1 MLVFFDFA
9 RDLSLLAIATRLL
22 FAFLLGSLIG
32 FERELKRRPAG
43 LRTHILIYLGASIT
57 TLTGQYFLTGLGYYT
72 DPSRLGA
79 QVIAGIGFLGAGT
92 IVVTKNKSVRG
103 LTTAAG
109 LWCSAIVGLVCGA
122 GYLELAIVATLLI
135 LFAELVL
142 VKLERLI
149 IKANTVPSFYIEY
162 NDPKILEEIVRRF
175 AENGLE
181 IVAMDSAKSSGAE
194 AENRCQAFL
203 TVSLLKH
210 QDKKTVYSIFDS
222 FDELKYTAEL

>member
-43 LRTHILIYLGASIT
+43 LRTHILICLGASIT

-149 IKANTVPSFYIEY
+149 IKTNTVVSFYIEY
-162 NDPKILEEIVRRF
+162 NNPKIMKEIVRKF

-181 IVAMDSAKSSGAE
+181 ILSMESAKDSSAKL
-194 AENRCQAFL
+194 ENRSQTFL
-203 TVSLLKH
+203 TVSLPNYK
-210 QDKKTVYSIFDS
+210 DKETVYNIFDS
-222 FDELKYTAEL
+222 FDELEYTAEL

>member
-9 RDLSLLAIATRLL
+9 RDLSLLAIAMRLL

-43 LRTHILIYLGASIT
+43 LRTHILICLGASIT
-57 TLTGQYFLTGLGYYT
+57 TLTGQHFLTGLGYYT

-149 IKANTVPSFYIEY
+149 IKTNTVVSFYIEY
-162 NDPKILEEIVRRF
+162 NNPKVMKEIVRKF
-175 AENGLE
+175 AENRLE
-181 IVAMDSAKSSGAE
+181 ILSMESAKDSSAKL
-194 AENRCQAFL
+194 ENRSQAFL
-203 TVSLLKH
+203 TVSLPNYK
-210 QDKKTVYSIFDS
+210 DKETVYNIFDS
-222 FDELKYTAEL
+222 FDDLEYIDEL